1 MRSVI
6 NVLKEKLFKQQTA
19 TKLFTLFRL
28 AWNSFSDADILRVYG
43 FPKATPNS
51 AKWYAYQNLSLINDL
66 HNPASF
72 A

>member
-43 FPKATPNS
+43 FP
-51 AKWYAYQNLSLINDL
+51 
-66 HNPASF
+66 
-72 A
+72 

>member
-43 FPKATPNS
+43 FPESNPKQR
-51 AKWYAYQNLSLINDL
+51 YMVCLSKFIFNQR
-66 HNPASF
+66 PV
-72 A
+72 